1 MVRGAPEVSD
11 ADVLEGMTDTT
22 ALQAASRFVY
32 IGNLCGLPAGTA
44 PVGHD
49 ARGMPVGLQVVADA
63 WDEATVLQVLA
74 HLERIEVARVPEP
87 RVAVD
92 LFG

>member
-1 MVRGAPEVSD
+1 
-11 ADVLEGMTDTT
+11 
-22 ALQAASRFVY
+22 
-32 IGNLCGLPAGTA
+32 
-44 PVGHD
+44 
-49 ARGMPVGLQVVADA
+49 MPVGLQVVADA